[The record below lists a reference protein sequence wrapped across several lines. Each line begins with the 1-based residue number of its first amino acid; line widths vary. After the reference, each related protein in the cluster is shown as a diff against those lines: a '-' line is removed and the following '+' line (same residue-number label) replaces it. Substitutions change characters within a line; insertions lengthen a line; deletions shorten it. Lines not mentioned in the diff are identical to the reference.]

1 MPGRL
6 LETFRVSS
14 TGVDEK
20 SSLFASSSGVFGETD
35 EKSAIVAKEPAGL
48 DTKTVF
54 SSFELGFCA

>member
-48 DTKTVF
+48 DTKTVL